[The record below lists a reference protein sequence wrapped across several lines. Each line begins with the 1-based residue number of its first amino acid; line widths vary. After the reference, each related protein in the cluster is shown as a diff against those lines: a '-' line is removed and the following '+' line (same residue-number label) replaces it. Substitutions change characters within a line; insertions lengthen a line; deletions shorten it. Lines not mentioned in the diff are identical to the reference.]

1 MKPFLVAVLVT
12 VGMAV
17 GASYLLDTR
26 LQRESVNAFATSGV
40 RL

>member
-1 MKPFLVAVLVT
+1 MKAFLVAVLVT

-17 GASYLLDTR
+17 AASYLLDTR
-26 LQRESVNAFATSGV
+26 LQRESTAAFSTSGV